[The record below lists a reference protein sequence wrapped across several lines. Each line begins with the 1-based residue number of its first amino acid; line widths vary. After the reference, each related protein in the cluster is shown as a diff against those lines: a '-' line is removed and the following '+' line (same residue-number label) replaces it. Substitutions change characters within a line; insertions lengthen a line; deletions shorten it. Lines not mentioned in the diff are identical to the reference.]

1 MGINWYSS
9 WKRTHSKSGTCWGL
23 ILISWCLWL
32 LGHESAPQCRWDPV
46 LVLSQVTSVL
56 LGTNFSHKVWGWGTR
71 GVSHK
76 HLDLGRWR
84 LRLRRAVSL
93 LFQLTDDRKKTTYEI
108 ILYSGCSE
116 SLSLCP
122 KNVSSAMGWGK
133 KKHLQKTSFY
143 KDTKESNII
152 WWNTDFKK
160 CLHCDRAC
168 F

>member
-1 MGINWYSS
+1 M
-9 WKRTHSKSGTCWGL
+9 
-23 ILISWCLWL
+23 
-32 LGHESAPQCRWDPV
+32 
-46 LVLSQVTSVL
+46 L

-84 LRLRRAVSL
+84 LRLRQAVSM

-122 KNVSSAMGWGK
+122 KNVSSAMGWEKK

-152 WWNTDFKK
+152 W
-160 CLHCDRAC
+160 
-168 F
+168 